1 MNYYDQI
8 VPEKTRT
15 KKCRVCGKQFRYYPA
30 YYYWKAKVDGRGL
43 ECVCS
48 YTCMRTIEKREAELM
63 QHGLRADFEEEAP
76 EAVTR
81 KRKPVT
87 VDTEKIRAHLRKK
100 LKAAQEQFQAK
111 FYEEEAMRRDGV
123 YDTLSSREKE
133 KVRKRRYYWQIRIEE
148 LERELKRLNNAA
160 ATAK

>member
-8 VPEKTRT
+8 IPEKTRS
-15 KKCRVCGKQFRYYPA
+15 KECRVCGKRFRYYPE
-30 YYYWKAKVDGRGL
+30 YHYWKARVDGRGL

-63 QHGLRADFEEEAP
+63 QLGIRADFEAEAP
-76 EAVTR
+76 EVITR
-81 KRKPVT
+81 RRKPAT
-87 VDTEKIRAHLRKK
+87 VDKEKIREHLRKK

-111 FYEEEAMRRDGV
+111 LYEEEAMRRDGV
-123 YDTLSSREKE
+123 YDTLKPQEKT
-133 KVRKRRYYWQIRIEE
+133 KVRKRRYYWKIRIEE
-148 LERELKRLNNAA
+148 LELDLKRLNNAA